1 MFSQDVK
8 ILKEIRLGLRCD
20 LTGSKWGAQQR
31 AGRVLSSSLITHIPR
46 PSCSILPEHLSNLA
60 TSPFSLGLQSPRPA
74 CSHSL
79 LVTLPSWPSPW
90 THPWSLFVLKKKRKK
105 VKSLICVRLFAIPW
119 TVTYQGPLSIGFS
132 RKEYRSGL
140 LFSSPGDLPNPG
152 VEPVSP
158 VLSDGFF
165 TTEPPGKP
173 INICQCRRPKR
184 LGFDP
189 WVGKIPWRRAWPP
202 TLVLLAGEFH
212 GQRRLLGYSP

>member
-1 MFSQDVK
+1 MWFNREQMRGTAESRQGLVLQPHHSHPAAELLHPSRTPFQSGHFPLLSGPAKPQARVQSQPPCYSP
-8 ILKEIRLGLRCD
+8 L
-20 LTGSKWGAQQR
+20 LTI
-31 AGRVLSSSLITHIPR
+31 SLDSPVVFV
-46 PSCSILPEHLSNLA
+46 C
-60 TSPFSLGLQSPRPA
+60 TS
-74 CSHSL
+74 
-79 LVTLPSWPSPW
+79 
-90 THPWSLFVLKKKRKK
+90 KKRKK
-105 VKSLICVRLFAIPW
+105 VKSLICVRLFASPW